1 MDKVHLL
8 KPTDKPKYQ
17 DAYLVQSSATAN
29 ETVKPKKARTVRPPE
44 EVIKARDIKASKFP
58 KYD

>member
-1 MDKVHLL
+1 MNKVHLL

-17 DAYLVQSSATAN
+17 DAYLVQDTSTAN

-44 EVIKARDIKASKFP
+44 EVIKAPDTNSKTV
-58 KYD
+58 